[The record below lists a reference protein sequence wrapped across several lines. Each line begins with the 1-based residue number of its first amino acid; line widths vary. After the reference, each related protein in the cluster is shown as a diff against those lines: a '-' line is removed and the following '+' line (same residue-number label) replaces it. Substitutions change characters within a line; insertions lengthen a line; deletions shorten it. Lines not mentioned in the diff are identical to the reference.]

1 MKNYIYKMNPNNNIV
16 NQNYIIDCRDYNI
29 ENNEYYLRIE
39 IDKEYIYFNLTK
51 ITQSLFI
58 YKNKTIIQSILQ
70 DFDLKSFKDSN
81 IELKIFDEIYEKNN
95 ISIKIND
102 NNSCNL
108 IFKRDNIKNKEKVEI
123 QLIKEYKNE
132 NDKLNLIYNEL
143 ELIKKGRIEYNK
155 QIEEMKN
162 TINEIPKR
170 EEDKLNQ
177 RNKIIKEIKEILLIE
192 EEIEKI
198 NSKMNKIEDILNQKD
213 KIIKDISEKLI
224 KQEKGIK
231 NNIDVINKRI
241 KETETENKLINNLN
255 NEIKM
260 QNNKLENNI
269 GEIEIIKNQ
278 CNEIIKEINIIKNQ
292 K

>member
-1 MKNYIYKMNPNNNIV
+1 MNPNNNIV

-132 NDKLNLIYNEL
+132 NDKLNLIYN
-143 ELIKKGRIEYNK
+143 
-155 QIEEMKN
+155 
-162 TINEIPKR
+162 
-170 EEDKLNQ
+170 
-177 RNKIIKEIKEILLIE
+177 
-192 EEIEKI
+192 
-198 NSKMNKIEDILNQKD
+198 
-213 KIIKDISEKLI
+213 
-224 KQEKGIK
+224 
-231 NNIDVINKRI
+231 
-241 KETETENKLINNLN
+241 
-255 NEIKM
+255 
-260 QNNKLENNI
+260 
-269 GEIEIIKNQ
+269 
-278 CNEIIKEINIIKNQ
+278 
-292 K
+292 